1 MPDIRV
7 AERRSDNNLL
17 LSFNPSSCSSFSITT
32 RFVKKK
38 KEKLLNFDLIGS
50 DRLFLRFL
58 HFPFPRR
65 SKGKSEFLLR
75 VSFLPVS
82 RESLAG
88 ETNPSCQRKGTRVNR
103 DEDQMSTARLNY
115 SNYPRTKGW
124 RKGEGRK
131 GREESKL
138 DDGRDGDRPVVRDNK
153 LSLPRR
159 YHVFSFRPGASLP
172 PGPFLFVLLRAKP
185 CRSFRRHAFNDV
197 DGRGLATTTPSPRSS
212 AREKNWRKEGRIFF
226 SWPRTRAN
234 AELFYGRGR
243 VGSSRETGEMDK
255 DCGGSFDGDEWD
267 VSTLVS
273 WISVDGICM
282 IMKFWRG
289 FGIW

>member
-1 MPDIRV
+1 MLF
-7 AERRSDNNLL
+7 LL
-17 LSFNPSSCSSFSITT
+17 YPSITT

-124 RKGEGRK
+124 RKGEERK

-197 DGRGLATTTPSPRSS
+197 DGAWPPPPLPSLLGKG
-212 AREKNWRKEGRIFF
+212 EKLEEGREDFLLLAED
-226 SWPRTRAN
+226 SCQRGVVLWPWTS
-234 AELFYGRGR
+234 R
-243 VGSSRETGEMDK
+243 VESGD
-255 DCGGSFDGDEWD
+255 GGDG
-267 VSTLVS
+267 
-273 WISVDGICM
+273 
-282 IMKFWRG
+282 
-289 FGIW
+289 

>member
-197 DGRGLATTTPSPRSS
+197 DGRGLATTTPPLAPRQGRKTGGRKGGFSS
-212 AREKNWRKEGRIFF
+212 LGRGLVPARSCFMAVDE
-226 SWPRTRAN
+226 S
-234 AELFYGRGR
+234 GR
-243 VGSSRETGEMDK
+243 VGRRGRWIKIAVARSTGT
-255 DCGGSFDGDEWD
+255 FPR
-267 VSTLVS
+267 L
-273 WISVDGICM
+273 
-282 IMKFWRG
+282 FRG
-289 FGIW
+289 YRLMVFA